1 MMALESFEALQ
12 AFRAFSAL
20 HAVTLVAIATLTG
33 LAILVARIRGPSQR
47 ASPAERL
54 VGWAYLAAWVTT
66 YSYFLFSPLHE
77 PAKTLPLQ
85 LCHIT
90 AALAALLLITRWQ
103 WLRPLV
109 YFWGLALCTQA
120 LVTPS
125 LTEGPALYPYWFF
138 WSTHGMIVGVALYEV
153 FARRYRPALR
163 DYGVACAAAAA
174 YFALVLPLD
183 IAFGWNYGFVGPDKP
198 EVRTIVDALGPW
210 PLRLAPMVALVAAAM
225 GLLLLPWQY
234 KNRR

>member
-1 MMALESFEALQ
+1 MEN
-12 AFRAFSAL
+12 FRAFGPWHAAAL
-20 HAVTLVAIATLTG
+20 GAIAGLTL
-33 LAILVARIRGPSQR
+33 LAILLARRSEPAAR
-47 ASPAERL
+47 ATPLERAL
-54 VGWAYLAAWVTT
+54 GWAYLAAWLTT
-66 YSYFLFSPLHE
+66 YTYFFFSPLHE

-120 LVTPS
+120 LATPS

-198 EVRTIVDALGPW
+198 ELRTIVDALGPW